1 MLGKVSELYGLGKGE
16 SLEILEQGNNMVQ
29 GTAHLLSLTQEASIS
44 PGHMPGS
51 GVQEWQSPSFSQL
64 QLIWSGR
71 QKGNNNITEEPGNRS
86 SIISRYILPHILFLH
101 CSGVMVD
108 FG

>member
-51 GVQEWQSPSFSQL
+51 GVPSL
-64 QLIWSGR
+64 LLGD
-71 QKGNNNITEEPGNRS
+71 QKGLKPRPRSAGPG
-86 SIISRYILPHILFLH
+86 LPHP
-101 CSGVMVD
+101 
-108 FG
+108 